1 MNSRRN
7 TSGNNIQTFLP
18 MTFVL
23 DDENEVAEFL
33 RVYKSKNSRKLF
45 FF

>member
-1 MNSRRN
+1 
-7 TSGNNIQTFLP
+7 

-33 RVYKSKNSRKLF
+33 RVYKSKIKEEEEEEKKSFSNN
-45 FF
+45 

>member
-1 MNSRRN
+1 
-7 TSGNNIQTFLP
+7 

-33 RVYKSKNSRKLF
+33 RVYKSKIKEKKRKKKDF
-45 FF
+45 SNN